1 MHQRLNQA
9 SMQLA
14 KAWQEQSH
22 MPNLAQDC
30 RPQNRVEAYAVQAA
44 IVEHLN
50 EPTVGWKIAATS
62 EGGQRHINVGAP
74 LAGRLFRSRILPDG
88 AVIPLTGNRM
98 RVAEA
103 EFGFR
108 LAKSIPAS
116 SQNDQPGGISL
127 EEMLAAVADMVLA
140 IELPDSRFE
149 AFVTAGEA
157 QLIADFACARHFVL
171 GPTVNADWRSRDL
184 STHPVRC
191 IINDQVAAEGSG
203 AFVLG
208 DPRQALHWLLR
219 EMASHHIDLHQGDVI
234 FTGTCVVPVPVKPG
248 DRLCADFADF
258 GRVTASLS

>member
-116 SQNDQPGGISL
+116 SQNDQPSASL
-127 EEMLAAVADMVLA
+127 NSATA
-140 IELPDSRFE
+140 RFPCS
-149 AFVTAGEA
+149 GEPGCSVCPS
-157 QLIADFACARHFVL
+157 LSPHPRRH
-171 GPTVNADWRSRDL
+171 RR
-184 STHPVRC
+184 
-191 IINDQVAAEGSG
+191 AAEM
-203 AFVLG
+203 
-208 DPRQALHWLLR
+208 QI
-219 EMASHHIDLHQGDVI
+219 HH
-234 FTGTCVVPVPVKPG
+234 C
-248 DRLCADFADF
+248 
-258 GRVTASLS
+258 S